1 MPDLSTLTTR
11 IRNFMRGD
19 YSAADA
25 LIDELFP
32 KLKDIAAWEIESGTL
47 PRATIPY
54 RTHQ

>member
-32 KLKDIAAWEIESGTL
+32 KLKDIAAWQIESGTL